1 MNGKRILTAALL
13 LLCAGGALSAQ
24 KGNIGFIYPAG
35 AQRGTT
41 VEVAVGGQ
49 GLAKATEI
57 LFSGEGL
64 SGELIPAAPGQKPR
78 KKKNRNIGEEDNL
91 QLADVVRFRVHIDAS
106 AQLGMHDVRL
116 VLPGGT
122 TNRLYFEVGQLP
134 DVLEDGRAE
143 LSAYSA
149 TLPVTFNG
157 QVLRADTDRFR
168 FRAKKGQRLV
178 LSAKGRVFV
187 PYMADAVPGWF
198 QPVMHLYD
206 ATGREV
212 AFSDDYTFHV
222 DPVIFYEVPRTGDYE
237 VEIYDGL
244 YRGREDFV
252 YRIDVGELPFI
263 TSIYPV
269 GGVFD
274 ETTPLQVRGWNLP
287 GEKAS
292 IRPSELGRVPFSVKG
307 KSGLISNTVWFQSDT
322 CEEVK
327 TRAGAENSAW
337 GSALPVRE
345 FDAFNGRLTRPLQE
359 FWFVFRPQKSR
370 RWHFEAVAR
379 RVGSPADLRL
389 SLFDASG
396 ELIGHYDDL
405 EDASDYMNTHHA
417 DPQATLKLEAGRP
430 VYIRLTEAQGHC
442 GEDYAFRFFVTPSQ
456 PDFSLGIEPAV
467 FSVPAGGTGVFNVVA
482 SRKQGF
488 SGPID
493 LRLEGIP
500 AGYKVAGARIEK
512 GMNRTIVTVT
522 APKKATPRTFHPEL
536 IGRAKAAGK
545 EIERP
550 GLPAEEM
557 MQAFYYKHMM
567 PVGDFRME
575 VGEAL
580 PFTLT
585 AEVPSGSP
593 LRLSRE
599 MAVPI
604 RVRIHR
610 NPGYDQPVTV
620 MLRTSGSG
628 ARAEAIVVPGDQEEA
643 TLEVTLKAKPAEK
656 KDKVLKAVVY
666 GVVKGSSKKLAGKG
680 RSAYVASATAYT
692 PVFEVL
698 VPSAK
703 EFVTLPHD

>member
-1 MNGKRILTAALL
+1 MRRIRTLILATLL
-13 LLCAGGALSAQ
+13 LLAGGALQAQ
-24 KGNIGFIYPAG
+24 KGNIGFIYPTG

-49 GLAKATEI
+49 GLSKATEI

-64 SGELIPAAPGQKPR
+64 SGELIPAAPGTKPK

-91 QLADVVRFRVHIDAS
+91 QLADVVRFRVRVDAS
-106 AQLGMHDVRL
+106 AELGMHDVRL
-116 VLPGGT
+116 LLPNGT

-134 DVLEDGRAE
+134 DVLEDGAAA
-143 LSAYSA
+143 LSGYSA

-168 FRAKKGQRLV
+168 FRARKGQKLV
-178 LSAKGRVFV
+178 LAAKGRVFV

-198 QPVMHLYD
+198 QPVLHLYD
-206 ATGREV
+206 ADGKEV

-252 YRIDVGELPFI
+252 YRIDVGELPFF
-263 TSIYPV
+263 TSIYPA
-269 GGVFD
+269 GGACDV
-274 ETTPLQVRGWNLP
+274 PSQLNVCGWNL
-287 GEKAS
+287 AS
-292 IRPSELGRVPFSVKG
+292 NKLTLKPTELGRIPVTAKG
-307 KSGLISNTVWFQSDT
+307 KNGLISNTVWFQSDT
-322 CEEVK
+322 CTEVK
-327 TRAGAENSAW
+327 LRPGVENREKE
-337 GSALPVRE
+337 SALALRP
-345 FDAFNGRLTRPLQE
+345 FSAFNGCVTRPLQE
-359 FWFVFRPQKSR
+359 FWFVFRPPKSR

-379 RVGSPADLRL
+379 RIGSPADLRL

-396 ELIGHYDDL
+396 KLIGHYDDL

-417 DPQATLKLEAGRP
+417 DPQATLKLDADRP

-442 GEDYAFRFFVTPSQ
+442 GGDYTFRFFVTPSQ
-456 PDFSLGIEPAV
+456 PDFSLSIEPAV
-467 FSVPAGGTGVFNVVA
+467 FSVPAGGTGVFNVLA
-482 SRKQGF
+482 TRHQGF

-493 LRLEGIP
+493 LHLEGIP
-500 AGYKVAGARIEK
+500 AGYKVAGGSIRN
-512 GMNRTIVTVT
+512 GLTRTIMTVT
-522 APKKATPRTFHPEL
+522 APKNAEPKTYHPTL
-536 IGRAKAAGK
+536 VGRAKAAGK
-545 EIERP
+545 EIERT

-580 PFTLT
+580 PLTLT
-585 AEVPSGSP
+585 TDVPSRGP

-599 MAVPI
+599 TAVPI

-610 NPGYDQPVTV
+610 NPGYNQPVTV

-628 ARAEAIVVPGDQEEA
+628 VRAEAVVVPGDQSEA
-643 TLEVTLKAKPAEK
+643 VLEVTVSKKNVLK

-666 GVVKGSSKKLAGKG
+666 GVVKGSSKKIAGKG
-680 RSAYVASATAYT
+680 RAAYVASATAYT
-692 PVFEVL
+692 PAFEIL
-698 VPSAK
+698 IPGLSSNEPSW
-703 EFVTLPHD
+703 